1 MTLKFVFHGRATNRW
16 VRMLP
21 AIAKNW
27 IAHGPPLPDKQD
39 PDLPL
44 DKRRQVEWA
53 ADGVDTEIQREIV
66 ADGSSRFDQF
76 RSRYRPW
83 QERWVVGTKELP
95 PGEQAAPAPQPPG

>member
-1 MTLKFVFHGRATNRW
+1 MTLKFVLHGRETNRW

-53 ADGVDTEIQREIV
+53 ADGVDTEIQREV
-66 ADGSSRFDQF
+66 VDDGSSHFDQF
-76 RSRYRPW
+76 KSRYRPW

-95 PGEQAAPAPQPPG
+95 PEEQEVPAPQPPG